1 MSNPND
7 PEYHLNEQNYT
18 IEEVSNKAKRFLFDG
33 AYRAAYPDAPPGF
46 FMGYR
51 VCGYSAGTSLAEVWE
66 FLILGAD
73 CEGPR
78 LIQNQQDFGMRWA
91 GENEALDRL
100 LLGTS
105 SQIKPFLIEK
115 GFQPQVAEEAYLEL
129 VRQIGAGLGSGLTT

>member
-1 MSNPND
+1 
-7 PEYHLNEQNYT
+7 
-18 IEEVSNKAKRFLFDG
+18 
-33 AYRAAYPDAPPGF
+33 
-46 FMGYR
+46 MGYR

-129 VRQIGAGLGSGLTT
+129 VRRIGAGLGSGRTT